1 VSEHIEQM
9 KARIK
14 ERAQHCYQCGV
25 CMGGCPVARVNEEFN
40 PRRLMSKVVH
50 EQWEEVL
57 EGKAIWL
64 CAQCH
69 LCTEGC
75 LQDVGISDLIV
86 DLRNLAIETGIQPPE
101 HFIMK
106 LRRVSDTGRLAQD
119 SARVRRIREQLRL
132 GNLSPVAVEEIK
144 KLVEGTSFQELMG
157 E

>member
-1 VSEHIEQM
+1 MSEHIEQL
-9 KARIK
+9 KIYIK

-40 PRRLMSKVVH
+40 PRRLMNKVIN

-57 EGKAIWL
+57 KGKGIWL

-75 LQDVGISDLIV
+75 PQDVGISDLIV
-86 DLRNLAIETGIQPPE
+86 NLRNLAIEMGVLPPK
-101 HFIMK
+101 HFIEN
-106 LRRVSDTGRLAQD
+106 LRRVSKTGRLAQD
-119 SARVRRIREQLRL
+119 SARVQRIRDQLKL
-132 GNLSPVAVEEIK
+132 GNLSPIAVEEIK
-144 KLVEGTSFQELMG
+144 KLMEGTSFQQLMG